1 MKIDE
6 EVLIDPTRFRTV
18 LEAESYSPQDLVDAW
33 VELWV
38 QIKMKM
44 KRIGADWSPEEKV
57 RAINHNVYEYRAKA
71 EMAIAV
77 EEEFGEYSNW
87 IAAIPYAEFKEYK
100 TKIGDGLD
108 ELLHLLEQ

>member
-6 EVLIDPTRFRTV
+6 EVLVDPTRFRAV
-18 LEAESYSPQDLVDAW
+18 LEAESCSPHDLVDAW

-44 KRIGADWSPEEKV
+44 KRIGAEWDMEEKV

-71 EMAIAV
+71 DMAIAV
-77 EEEFGEYSNW
+77 EEEFGEYENW
-87 IAAIPYAEFKEYK
+87 IAAIPYAELKEYK

-108 ELLHLLEQ
+108 ELLRLLEQ